1 MAAEASGGSS
11 SDQAFRDL
19 VERVRGRVLRERP
32 QLLFEAPGPDLRR
45 RLEAFVAQVIAREGM
60 AGPGSSHQDLVQA
73 ICAEMVGLGPI
84 DSLLEDEEVTEIMVN
99 GPEQIFMERAG
110 RIEPYPA
117 RFWTEEHLLETVN
130 RIVAP
135 LGRRVDPAQPF
146 VDARLPSGDR
156 VHAIVPPL
164 APDGPVLTIRRF
176 RRRRPDMEELVK
188 LGTLTAAAARYL
200 VEAVRCRR
208 NVLVCGATS
217 SGKTSTLIA
226 LLRAATTPAERI
238 ITLEEA
244 IEIDLGPG
252 RHLVRLEARPPGA
265 DGRGAVPLRTLLRN
279 ALRMRPDRLVVGEVR
294 GEEAFD
300 LMQALNTGHSGS
312 VCTIHANGPLDALR
326 RLEQLVLMAGEG
338 VPATF
343 VREQVYRAIHVL
355 VHQVRLPDGRRVVR
369 EIVEVD
375 ADHRRLRPVPGCE
388 PPAGAAPAGHGG
400 AVRET
405 GAGEGR
411 GP

>member
-1 MAAEASGGSS
+1 MSAEPAGGPP
-11 SDQAFRDL
+11 SDPGFRDL

-45 RLEAFVAQVIAREGM
+45 RLEAFVTQIIAREGV
-60 AGPGSSHQDLVQA
+60 AARGPSHQDLVRA

-84 DSLLEDEEVTEIMVN
+84 DALLEDDDVTEIMVN
-99 GPEQIFMERAG
+99 GPEQIFVERSG
-110 RIEPYPA
+110 RIESFPA
-117 RFWTEEHLLETVN
+117 RFWNEEHLLETVN

-176 RRRRPDMEELVK
+176 RRRRPGIDELVK
-188 LGTLTAAAARYL
+188 LGTLSPAAAQYL
-200 VEAVRCRR
+200 VTAVRSRR

-226 LLRAATTPAERI
+226 LLRAATTPTERI
-238 ITLEEA
+238 ISLEEA
-244 IEIDLGPG
+244 IEIDLGPN
-252 RHLVRLEARPPGA
+252 RHLVRLEARPPGV

-312 VCTIHANGPLDALR
+312 VCTIHANSPLDALR

-375 ADHRRLRPVPGCE
+375 AGQRRLRPVPLDT
-388 PPAGAAPAGHGG
+388 PPAGTESMAG
-400 AVRET
+400 RI
-405 GAGEGR
+405 AGRDDG
-411 GP
+411 

>member
-1 MAAEASGGSS
+1 
-11 SDQAFRDL
+11 
-19 VERVRGRVLRERP
+19 
-32 QLLFEAPGPDLRR
+32 
-45 RLEAFVAQVIAREGM
+45 
-60 AGPGSSHQDLVQA
+60 
-73 ICAEMVGLGPI
+73 
-84 DSLLEDEEVTEIMVN
+84 
-99 GPEQIFMERAG
+99 
-110 RIEPYPA
+110 
-117 RFWTEEHLLETVN
+117 
-130 RIVAP
+130 
-135 LGRRVDPAQPF
+135 
-146 VDARLPSGDR
+146 
-156 VHAIVPPL
+156 
-164 APDGPVLTIRRF
+164 
-176 RRRRPDMEELVK
+176 
-188 LGTLTAAAARYL
+188 
-200 VEAVRCRR
+200 
-208 NVLVCGATS
+208 
-217 SGKTSTLIA
+217 
-226 LLRAATTPAERI
+226 
-238 ITLEEA
+238 
-244 IEIDLGPG
+244 
-252 RHLVRLEARPPGA
+252 
-265 DGRGAVPLRTLLRN
+265 
-279 ALRMRPDRLVVGEVR
+279 RMRPDRLVVGEVR

>member
-99 GPEQIFMERAG
+99 GPEQIFVERAG

-244 IEIDLGPG
+244 
-252 RHLVRLEARPPGA
+252 
-265 DGRGAVPLRTLLRN
+265 
-279 ALRMRPDRLVVGEVR
+279 
-294 GEEAFD
+294 
-300 LMQALNTGHSGS
+300 
-312 VCTIHANGPLDALR
+312 
-326 RLEQLVLMAGEG
+326 
-338 VPATF
+338 
-343 VREQVYRAIHVL
+343 
-355 VHQVRLPDGRRVVR
+355 
-369 EIVEVD
+369 
-375 ADHRRLRPVPGCE
+375 
-388 PPAGAAPAGHGG
+388 
-400 AVRET
+400 
-405 GAGEGR
+405 
-411 GP
+411 